1 MTSGD
6 DVGVDAGR
14 EQTGAQECGMTRSV
28 PTTSDYLARIGLSEP
43 PGTDLSALTTLQQA
57 HLSHIPFENID
68 VFRQTGVSTDLAW
81 SLDKVVTR
89 HRGGWCFENNGAFG
103 WLLRSLGFTVTYLGA
118 YVLLD
123 VADPDNMSH
132 MCLRVDLDQSYL
144 VDVGFGDSFT
154 NPIPLV
160 GDESGN
166 SGERPYRL
174 EHDDVW
180 ITLIEETD
188 PPQPQYR
195 FTLTARTLPEF
206 TQQSDRLQTP
216 GTSHFTEK
224 PFVTRSLGT
233 GTDRVTLLTD
243 RIKFR
248 RDGVSTEESVDA
260 SDWNE
265 AARQWFGFELD

>member
-6 DVGVDAGR
+6 GIGVDAGTEPTR
-14 EQTGAQECGMTRSV
+14 KQECVMARST
-28 PTTSDYLARIGLSEP
+28 PTTPDYLARIGLSEP
-43 PGTDLSALTTLQQA
+43 PGTDLDALRILQQA
-57 HLSHIPFENID
+57 HLSHVPFENID
-68 VFRQTGVSTDLAW
+68 VYRQTGVSTDLNW

-123 VADPDNMSH
+123 IADPDNMAH
-132 MCLRVDLDQSYL
+132 LCLRVDLDEPYL

-154 NPIPLV
+154 NPIPLM
-160 GDESGN
+160 GDETGN
-166 SGERPYRL
+166 SAERPYRL
-174 EHDDVW
+174 QHDDAW

-195 FTLTARTLPEF
+195 FTLTPRTLSDF

-224 PFVTRSLGT
+224 PFATRSLGS
-233 GTDRVTLLTD
+233 GTDRVTLLAD

-248 RDGVSTEESVDA
+248 RDGALTEESVDA
-260 SDWNE
+260 AEWNGI
-265 AARQWFGFELD
+265 AKRWFGFELG